1 MSHTTDSRD
10 STAPQDYYSSLDDE
24 GLLVEK
30 FKNIDDKTQFY
41 TAMRRLADPLTQN
54 FVLDFGNEEAWC
66 ASDLGTNE
74 LELLLSKP
82 RDRCFG
88 TRWINIW
95 APEEQ
100 KESIRAITRYY
111 GVSERLQGMMCTE
124 PVHPEPETTPTTL
137 PTKRT
142 PQSPHVVPSFQH
154 EVDDAENALK
164 HLAVESDDYRK
175 SASAS
180 FKNLTFAQVT
190 NQIWHFSSVD
200 HGPRYTCI
208 GYNTLFVIPTLS
220 QPNGKDLPD
229 GKRLWTWLIQCDDG
243 TIISIQENPFPG
255 RKGVPITEAKP
266 VLDIVRRNIR
276 FIFAGVSRQHFAM
289 SESESLITIRVRH
302 FSDLGPDQ
310 ANIKQ
315 EDGPSL
321 LFYYIF
327 DDWVSSYGLIAKR
340 EHKYGV
346 ALEKLRSQMLDRPV
360 VDLVNELH
368 WLGRRLAV
376 LKRLYQS
383 YELIMR
389 RLLQRQRML
398 RDEARSSHPAAI
410 QYGATFGDM
419 EFVDMRQSS
428 VVSNSGYHNPNEK
441 SVGVQLSST
450 AVARFERLVDRINL
464 YCLSEIENC
473 LNEKESLT
481 FLNFNLIALKDSQAV
496 EKLTRITILLAK
508 ATILF
513 LPVSLMSAYFSTELV
528 GVKNGY
534 TKTQYWVSFTVIFIA
549 SILLLTVFGYASDT
563 VEGSEGFLATDNMGI
578 TFSRLFDRLWG
589 RKEMRI
595 LMVGLDAAGKTTIL
609 YKLKLGEIVTTIP
622 TIGFNVETV
631 EYKNI
636 QFTVWDVG
644 GQDKIRPLW
653 RHYFQNTQGII
664 FVVDSNDRDRVVEAR
679 EELQRMLNED
689 ELRDALLLVFANKQD
704 LPNAMSPAEITQ
716 QLGLQSLTRRA
727 WFIQST
733 CATTGDGLYEG
744 LEWLA
749 DALRKTNR
757 D

>member
-1 MSHTTDSRD
+1 MADLYSRD
-10 STAPQDYYSSLDDE
+10 PQSPRQYYSNLGAMGSLAD
-24 GLLVEK
+24 K
-30 FKNIDDKTQFY
+30 FQDIDDPIHFRGY
-41 TAMRRLADPLTQN
+41 MHRLENPLTRN
-54 FVLDFGNEEAWC
+54 FVLDFGNEDAWC
-66 ASDLGTNE
+66 AADLNTDE
-74 LELLLSKP
+74 LKLLLNKP
-82 RDRCFG
+82 RAKYFG
-88 TRWINIW
+88 TRWIHIW

-100 KESIRAITRYY
+100 KDTIKAITTHY

-124 PVHPEPETTPTTL
+124 PVLHRPKPAALPRKRHSQLQDVDLSPQEP
-137 PTKRT
+137 
-142 PQSPHVVPSFQH
+142 
-154 EVDDAENALK
+154 DDLESAYALK
-164 HLAVESDDYRK
+164 NVPDQDEGHEAAKMK
-175 SASAS
+175 S
-180 FKNLTFAQVT
+180 LTFAQVT

-208 GYNTLFVIPTLS
+208 GYNTLFVVPKIDL
-220 QPNGKDLPD
+220 PNGKDLPD
-229 GKRLWTWLIQCDDG
+229 GQRLWSWLILTEDG
-243 TIISIQENPFPG
+243 TVISIQENPFP
-255 RKGVPITEAKP
+255 RPQRALSTEEVKP
-266 VLDIVRRNIR
+266 VLDVVRRNVR
-276 FIFAGVSRQHFAM
+276 FIFAGVSKQHFAM
-289 SESESLITIRVRH
+289 SESDSLVTIRVRH
-302 FSDLGPDQ
+302 FNDYGPDQ

-340 EHKYGV
+340 EHQYGV
-346 ALEKLRSQMLDRPV
+346 ALDKLRSQMLERPV
-360 VDLVNELH
+360 IELVNELH
-368 WLGRRLAV
+368 WLGRRLAA

-389 RLLQRQRML
+389 RVLQRQRLL
-398 RDEARSSHPAAI
+398 RDEARSSQPGPLSF
-410 QYGATFGDM
+410 GATFGDI
-419 EFVDMRQSS
+419 EFADMRQSS
-428 VVSNSGYHNPNEK
+428 LMSTSSGPGMAEK
-441 SVGVQLSST
+441 PVGVHLSSA
-450 AVARFERLVDRINL
+450 AVARFERLVDRTNL
-464 YCLSEIENC
+464 YCLSEIESC
-473 LNEKESLT
+473 LSDKESLT

-513 LPVSLMSAYFSTELV
+513 LPVSLMTAYFSTELQ
-528 GVKNGY
+528 GVKGGY
-534 TKTQYWVSFTVIFIA
+534 TKVDYWASFGVIMFVSIVVLSIFG
-549 SILLLTVFGYASDT
+549 FASDT
-563 VEGSEGFLATDNMGI
+563 VEGKTIYRSL
-578 TFSRLFDRLWG
+578 
-589 RKEMRI
+589 EMRI

-631 EYKNI
+631 EYRNI

-664 FVVDSNDRDRVVEAR
+664 FVVDSNDRDRIVEAR

-749 DALRKTNR
+749 DTLRKTGR

>member
-1 MSHTTDSRD
+1 MSYTTDSRD
-10 STAPQDYYSSLDDE
+10 STAPQDYYSSLDDQ
-24 GLLVEK
+24 GSLVEK

-41 TAMRRLADPLTQN
+41 TAMRCLEDPLTQN

-74 LELLLSKP
+74 LKLLLSKP
-82 RDRCFG
+82 RDKCFG

-100 KESIRAITRYY
+100 KESIRAITKHY

-124 PVHPEPETTPTTL
+124 PVHPAPKTTPTPL

-142 PQSPHVVPSFQH
+142 SQLSSVATSFKH

-164 HLAVESDDYRK
+164 HIADQEK
-175 SASAS
+175 SRESAS

-190 NQIWHFSSVD
+190 DQIWHFSSVD
-200 HGPRYTCI
+200 HGPRC
-208 GYNTLFVIPTLS
+208 
-220 QPNGKDLPD
+220 
-229 GKRLWTWLIQCDDG
+229 
-243 TIISIQENPFPG
+243 TIISIQENPFA
-255 RKGVPITEAKP
+255 RQEEVLIDEAKP

-346 ALEKLRSQMLDRPV
+346 ALEELRGQMLDRPI

-398 RDEARSSHPAAI
+398 RDEARSAQPAAI
-410 QYGATFGDM
+410 SYGATFGDM

-428 VVSNSGYHNPNEK
+428 VVSNSGSHNTTEK

-513 LPVSLMSAYFSTELV
+513 LPVSLMSAYFSTELI

-534 TKTQYWVSFTVIFIA
+534 TKTQYWVSFAVIFVT

-563 VEGSEGFLATDNMGI
+563 VEGKTIYRSMVRTFFRTSRQKMSRRRSE
-578 TFSRLFDRLWG
+578 
-589 RKEMRI
+589 
-595 LMVGLDAAGKTTIL
+595 
-609 YKLKLGEIVTTIP
+609 
-622 TIGFNVETV
+622 
-631 EYKNI
+631 
-636 QFTVWDVG
+636 Q
-644 GQDKIRPLW
+644 
-653 RHYFQNTQGII
+653 
-664 FVVDSNDRDRVVEAR
+664 
-679 EELQRMLNED
+679 
-689 ELRDALLLVFANKQD
+689 
-704 LPNAMSPAEITQ
+704 
-716 QLGLQSLTRRA
+716 
-727 WFIQST
+727 
-733 CATTGDGLYEG
+733 
-744 LEWLA
+744 
-749 DALRKTNR
+749 
-757 D
+757 

>member
-24 GLLVEK
+24 GSLVEK

-100 KESIRAITRYY
+100 KESIRILWSIRTTT
-111 GVSERLQGMMCTE
+111 GMMCTE

>member
-30 FKNIDDKTQFY
+30 FKDIDDKTQFY
-41 TAMRRLADPLTQN
+41 TAMRCLEDPLTQN

-74 LELLLSKP
+74 LKLLLSKP
-82 RDRCFG
+82 RDKCFG

-100 KESIRAITRYY
+100 KESIRAITKHY

-124 PVHPEPETTPTTL
+124 PVHPAPKTTPTPL

-142 PQSPHVVPSFQH
+142 SQSPSVAPSFKH

-164 HLAVESDDYRK
+164 HLVDPDK
-175 SASAS
+175 SRESAS

-190 NQIWHFSSVD
+190 DQIWHFSSVD
-200 HGPRYTCI
+200 HGPRYTCV

-243 TIISIQENPFPG
+243 TIISIQENPFA
-255 RKGVPITEAKP
+255 RQQEVPIDEAKP

-346 ALEKLRSQMLDRPV
+346 ALEELRGQMLDRPI

-398 RDEARSSHPAAI
+398 RDEARSVQPAPLS
-410 QYGATFGDM
+410 YGATFGEM

-428 VVSNSGYHNPNEK
+428 LVSNSGFHNTTEK

-513 LPVSLMSAYFSTELV
+513 LPVSLMSAYFSTELI

-534 TKTQYWVSFTVIFIA
+534 TKTQYWVSFAVIFVT

-563 VEGSEGFLATDNMGI
+563 VEGKTIYRSMVRTFFRTSRQKMSRRSE
-578 TFSRLFDRLWG
+578 
-589 RKEMRI
+589 
-595 LMVGLDAAGKTTIL
+595 
-609 YKLKLGEIVTTIP
+609 
-622 TIGFNVETV
+622 
-631 EYKNI
+631 
-636 QFTVWDVG
+636 Q
-644 GQDKIRPLW
+644 
-653 RHYFQNTQGII
+653 
-664 FVVDSNDRDRVVEAR
+664 
-679 EELQRMLNED
+679 
-689 ELRDALLLVFANKQD
+689 
-704 LPNAMSPAEITQ
+704 
-716 QLGLQSLTRRA
+716 
-727 WFIQST
+727 
-733 CATTGDGLYEG
+733 
-744 LEWLA
+744 
-749 DALRKTNR
+749 
-757 D
+757 

>member
-24 GLLVEK
+24 GSLVEK
-30 FKNIDDKTQFY
+30 FKDIDDKTQFY
-41 TAMRRLADPLTQN
+41 TAMRCLEDPLTQN

-74 LELLLSKP
+74 LKLLLSKP
-82 RDRCFG
+82 RDKCFG

-100 KESIRAITRYY
+100 KESIRAITKHY

-124 PVHPEPETTPTTL
+124 PVHPAPKTTPTPL

-142 PQSPHVVPSFQH
+142 SQSPSVAPSFKH

-164 HLAVESDDYRK
+164 HLVDPDK
-175 SASAS
+175 SRESAS

-190 NQIWHFSSVD
+190 DQIWHFSSVD
-200 HGPRYTCI
+200 HGPRYTCV

-243 TIISIQENPFPG
+243 TIISIQENPFA
-255 RKGVPITEAKP
+255 RQQEVPIDEAKP

-346 ALEKLRSQMLDRPV
+346 ALEELRGQMLDRPI

-398 RDEARSSHPAAI
+398 RDEARSVQPAPLS
-410 QYGATFGDM
+410 YGATFGEM

-428 VVSNSGYHNPNEK
+428 LVSNSGFHNTTEK

-513 LPVSLMSAYFSTELV
+513 LPVSLMSAYFSTELI

-534 TKTQYWVSFTVIFIA
+534 TKTQYWVSFAVIFVT

-664 FVVDSNDRDRVVEAR
+664 FVVDSNDRDRIVEAR

>member
-1 MSHTTDSRD
+1 MSYTTDSRE
-10 STAPQDYYSSLDDE
+10 STAPQDYYSSLDN
-24 GLLVEK
+24 GGSLVEK
-30 FKNIDDKTQFY
+30 FKNIDDNTQFY
-41 TAMRRLADPLTQN
+41 TAIRRLKDPLTQN

-66 ASDLGTNE
+66 ASDLGTSE
-74 LELLLSKP
+74 LKLLLSKP
-82 RDRCFG
+82 
-88 TRWINIW
+88 
-95 APEEQ
+95 
-100 KESIRAITRYY
+100 AITNHY

-124 PVHPEPETTPTTL
+124 PVHPRPEPTPTPL
-137 PTKRT
+137 PTKRSSRA
-142 PQSPHVVPSFQH
+142 PSIAPSFVH
-154 EVDDAENALK
+154 EVDDPENALK
-164 HLAVESDDYRK
+164 HLADPDK
-175 SASAS
+175 SRESAS
-180 FKNLTFAQVT
+180 FKNLTFSQVT
-190 NQIWHFSSVD
+190 DQIWHFSSVD

-220 QPNGKDLPD
+220 QPNGEDLPD

-243 TIISIQENPFPG
+243 TIISIQENPFPR
-255 RKGVPITEAKP
+255 RKTVPIDEAKP

-346 ALEKLRSQMLDRPV
+346 ALDKLRKQMLDRPIV
-360 VDLVNELH
+360 GLVNELH

-398 RDEARSSHPAAI
+398 RDEARSAQAAPI
-410 QYGATFGDM
+410 MYGATFGEM

-428 VVSNSGYHNPNEK
+428 VISNANYHNTADK

-513 LPVSLMSAYFSTELV
+513 LPVSLMSAYFSTELI

-534 TKTQYWVSFTVIFIA
+534 TKTDYWVSFAVIFVA

-563 VEGSEGFLATDNMGI
+563 MEGRTVYRSMI
-578 TFSRLFDRLWG
+578 RTFFRNSRE
-589 RKEMRI
+589 K
-595 LMVGLDAAGKTTIL
+595 
-609 YKLKLGEIVTTIP
+609 
-622 TIGFNVETV
+622 
-631 EYKNI
+631 
-636 QFTVWDVG
+636 
-644 GQDKIRPLW
+644 
-653 RHYFQNTQGII
+653 
-664 FVVDSNDRDRVVEAR
+664 
-679 EELQRMLNED
+679 
-689 ELRDALLLVFANKQD
+689 
-704 LPNAMSPAEITQ
+704 MS
-716 QLGLQSLTRRA
+716 RRR
-727 WFIQST
+727 Q
-733 CATTGDGLYEG
+733 
-744 LEWLA
+744 
-749 DALRKTNR
+749 
-757 D
+757 